1 MPLETELKLQID
13 PRHIA
18 RLRGHPLFKHATRR
32 ISRKLYSVYYD
43 TPDLDLWRARITLRL
58 RRIAGCWVQ
67 TFKEGGKVAIG
78 LHQRHEFETEI
89 TAPFPDFSAIGDDE
103 LAAHFAPPQLRAHLK
118 PMIVT
123 EFTRTSCVLTPA
135 EGVAM
140 EASIDHGI
148 IKIGA
153 ATEPICELE
162 LEVKT
167 GPVWRAYQVAMQLLE
182 AAPLLVEDRSK
193 AERGV
198 ALYLGTR
205 CKPLKSPT
213 SPVASGM
220 TGNSAFKALVLTCL
234 AHYTANQRGML
245 DGADPEYLHQMR
257 VALRRLRS
265 VFSTFAPLFPAAV
278 LEPPVAETRW
288 LARILGAARDWDV
301 FIAETLPPV
310 SARYPQHPGMAALT
324 RSAAMLREAANR
336 TARRAVVSARGQG
349 LLLALGA
356 WIDAETWLEAFDD
369 TPASSKQG
377 SRLRDANVRE
387 SGATLSRA
395 GAASVFRVTS
405 PEGAPLPP
413 SDGAKRSEMQR
424 PISGFAQTVLDA
436 ALKRVRKRGRHF
448 ANLAPPELHRLRI
461 ASKKLRYATEFF
473 APLHDGKSA
482 RDYQD
487 ALARLQDELGSYND
501 AVKMTSLA
509 ERASRGLRGA
519 AANEAR
525 GIMLGW
531 SAGMQAVGTRH
542 LKRVWKGF
550 RGAKRFWE

>member
-1 MPLETELKLQID
+1 VPLETELKLQID

-265 VFSTFAPLFPAAV
+265 VFSTFAPFFPAAV

-387 SGATLSRA
+387 SGAAPSSA
-395 GAASVFRVTS
+395 GVASVSGVTS
-405 PEGAPLPP
+405 PKGARRRAEEGPLWGSDPEGARRAGVDAPMASSTVASAQVGPLLHVPPAPVPP
-413 SDGAKRSEMQR
+413 SDGALLS
-424 PISGFAQTVLDA
+424 P
-436 ALKRVRKRGRHF
+436 
-448 ANLAPPELHRLRI
+448 APD
-461 ASKKLRYATEFF
+461 S
-473 APLHDGKSA
+473 
-482 RDYQD
+482 
-487 ALARLQDELGSYND
+487 
-501 AVKMTSLA
+501 
-509 ERASRGLRGA
+509 
-519 AANEAR
+519 
-525 GIMLGW
+525 
-531 SAGMQAVGTRH
+531 
-542 LKRVWKGF
+542 
-550 RGAKRFWE
+550 

>member
-32 ISRKLYSVYYD
+32 RSCKLHSVYYD
-43 TPDLDLWRARITLRL
+43 TPELDLWRTGITLRL
-58 RRIAGCWVQ
+58 RRASGRWVQ
-67 TFKEGGKVAIG
+67 TIKGGGTVTAG
-78 LHQRHEFETEI
+78 LHQRHEFETAL
-89 TAPFPDFSAIGDDE
+89 TAPVPDFSAIADGE
-103 LAAHFAPPQLRAHLK
+103 LAAHFASPQLRARLK

-123 EFTRTSCVLTPA
+123 EFTRISSMLAPA
-135 EGVAM
+135 PGVAI

-148 IKIGA
+148 IKSGA

-167 GPVWRAYQVAMQLLE
+167 GPAWRAYQVAMQLLE

-198 ALYLGTR
+198 ALHLGAR
-205 CKPLKSPT
+205 CKPLKAPP
-213 SPVASGM
+213 SPVAAGM
-220 TGNSAFKALVLTCL
+220 TSHSAFKALVLTCL

-245 DGADPEYLHQMR
+245 AGADPEYLHQMR

-265 VFSTFAPLFPAAV
+265 VLSTFAPLFPAAV

-288 LARILGAARDWDV
+288 LARILGAARDRDV
-301 FIAETLPPV
+301 FVAETLPPV
-310 SARYPQHPGMAALT
+310 RARYAQHPGVAALT
-324 RSAAMLREAANR
+324 RSAAILRAAANR

-356 WIDAETWLEAFDD
+356 WINAETWLEAFDD
-369 TPASSKQG
+369 TG
-377 SRLRDANVRE
+377 
-387 SGATLSRA
+387 RA
-395 GAASVFRVTS
+395 EIRHPV
-405 PEGAPLPP
+405 
-413 SDGAKRSEMQR
+413 
-424 PISGFAQTVLDA
+424 SGFAHTVLDA

-461 ASKKLRYATEFF
+461 AAKKLRYATEFF
-473 APLHDGKSA
+473 APLHDGRHA

-487 ALARLQDELGSYND
+487 ALARLQDALGSYND
-501 AVKMTSLA
+501 AVKMSSFT

-531 SAGMQAVGTRH
+531 SAGMQSVGTRH
-542 LKRVWKGF
+542 LKRIWKEF
-550 RGAKRFWE
+550 RAAEPFWE

>member
-32 ISRKLYSVYYD
+32 ASRKLHSVYYD
-43 TPDLDLWRARITLRL
+43 TPDLDLWRAGVTLRL
-58 RRIAGCWVQ
+58 RRTSGQWVQ
-67 TFKEGGKVAIG
+67 TIKGGGTVAAG
-78 LHQRHEFETEI
+78 LHQRHEFETAL
-89 TAPFPDFSAIGDDE
+89 TTPVPDFSAIGGE
-103 LAAHFAPPQLRAHLK
+103 LAAHFASSQLRARLK

-123 EFTRTSCVLTPA
+123 EFTRFSSLLAPA
-135 EGVAM
+135 PGVAI
-140 EASIDHGI
+140 EASIDRGI
-148 IKIGA
+148 IKSGA

-167 GPVWRAYQVAMQLLE
+167 GPAWRAYQVAMQLLE

-198 ALYLGTR
+198 ALRLSTR
-205 CKPLKSPT
+205 YEPLKAPP
-213 SPVASGM
+213 SPVAADM
-220 TGNSAFKALVLTCL
+220 TSNSAFKALILTCL

-245 DGADPEYLHQMR
+245 AGAGPEYLHQMR

-288 LARILGAARDWDV
+288 LARILGTARDRDV
-301 FIAETLPPV
+301 FVAETLPPV
-310 SARYPQHPGMAALT
+310 SARYAQHRGLAALT
-324 RSAAMLREAANR
+324 RSAANLRQAANR
-336 TARRAVVSARGQG
+336 AARRAVRSARGQG

-356 WIDAETWLEAFDD
+356 WTSAETWLEGLDVAQH
-369 TPASSKQG
+369 T
-377 SRLRDANVRE
+377 
-387 SGATLSRA
+387 
-395 GAASVFRVTS
+395 
-405 PEGAPLPP
+405 
-413 SDGAKRSEMQR
+413 EMQR
-424 PISGFAQTVLDA
+424 PVSGFARTVLDA
-436 ALKRVRKRGRHF
+436 ALERVRKRGRHF

-461 ASKKLRYATEFF
+461 AAKKLRYATEFF
-473 APLHDGKSA
+473 APLHDRRNA
-482 RDYQD
+482 RDYQR
-487 ALARLQDELGSYND
+487 ALARLQDALGSYND
-501 AVKMTSLA
+501 AVRMTSLA

-531 SAGMQAVGTRH
+531 SGGMQAVDTRH
-542 LKRVWKGF
+542 LKRVWKEF
-550 RGAKRFWE
+550 RAAEPFWK

>member
-1 MPLETELKLQID
+1 VPLETELKLQID

-18 RLRGHPLFKHATRR
+18 RLRGHPLFKHATHR
-32 ISRKLYSVYYD
+32 ISRKLHSVYYD
-43 TPDLDLWRARITLRL
+43 TPDLDLWRAGITLRL
-58 RRIAGCWVQ
+58 RRMAGCWTQ
-67 TFKEGGKVAIG
+67 TVKGGGTVAAG
-78 LHQRHEFETEI
+78 LHQRHESEIGI
-89 TAPFPDFSAIGDDE
+89 TAPFPDFSAIGNDE
-103 LAAHFAPPQLRAHLK
+103 LAAHFASPQLRAHLQ

-148 IKIGA
+148 IKSGA

-167 GPVWRAYQVAMQLLE
+167 GPAWRAYQVAMQLLE

-198 ALYLGTR
+198 ALHLGTP
-205 CKPLKSPT
+205 CKPLKAPP
-213 SPVASGM
+213 SPVAAGM
-220 TGNSAFKALVLTCL
+220 TGNGAFKALVLTCL

-265 VFSTFAPLFPAAV
+265 VFSTFARLFPAAV

-301 FIAETLPPV
+301 FVAETLPPV
-310 SARYPQHPGMAALT
+310 RARYAQHPGMAALI
-324 RSAAMLREAANR
+324 RSAAILRKAANR

-356 WIDAETWLEAFDD
+356 WINAETWLEAFDD
-369 TPASSKQG
+369 TQNA
-377 SRLRDANVRE
+377 E
-387 SGATLSRA
+387 I
-395 GAASVFRVTS
+395 
-405 PEGAPLPP
+405 
-413 SDGAKRSEMQR
+413 QR
-424 PISGFAQTVLDA
+424 PVSGFAQTVLDA

-461 ASKKLRYATEFF
+461 AAKKLRYATEFF
-473 APLHDGKSA
+473 APLHDGKNA
-482 RDYQD
+482 RDYQG
-487 ALARLQDELGSYND
+487 ALACLQDALGSYND
-501 AVKMTSLA
+501 AVKMTSFA
-509 ERASRGLRGA
+509 DRASRGLRGA

-531 SAGMQAVGTRH
+531 SAGIQSAGTRH
-542 LKRVWKGF
+542 LKRVWKEF
-550 RGAKRFWE
+550 RAAEPFWE